1 MIIWVSFFNL
11 WVWCI
16 TDWFAD
22 IEKSLHPLDK
32 PHLIMVVKVKSLSRV
47 WLCDPMDCSLL
58 GSSVHGIFQARALEW
73 VAISFSRGS
82 SQPRGWTRVSPHC
95 SLALYRL
102 SHQGS
107 IVIMVYE
114 PFNVL
119 LLMFCWGFLHLC
131 SHQWYWPVIV
141 FLFGAFP
148 ISCICALLTIADFD
162 TIFVCRWFPTFT
174 VCLSLP
180 VSFPIRNFVS
190 SHGLFFST

>member
-22 IEKSLHPLDK
+22 IEKSLHPWDK

-47 WLCDPMDCSLL
+47 WLCNPMDCSLL
-58 GSSVHGIFQARALEW
+58 GSSVHGIFQARVLEW
-73 VAISFSRGS
+73 VTISFSRGS
-82 SQPRGWTRVSPHC
+82 SQPRGWTWVSPHC
-95 SLALYRL
+95 RQALYRL

-119 LLMFCWGFLHLC
+119 LLMFCWGFLHPVILACNCFSFWCISNILRLC
-131 SHQWYWPVIV
+131 SPHNCWFWYH
-141 FLFGAFP
+141 
-148 ISCICALLTIADFD
+148 IC
-162 TIFVCRWFPTFT
+162 V
-174 VCLSLP
+174 
-180 VSFPIRNFVS
+180 
-190 SHGLFFST
+190 